1 MAIHKVKLCSD
12 SEPGPY
18 MKSFR
23 KALMTGGAVVEIDD
37 SLSEADA
44 SSLHSIFSKEAH
56 PNGVCELV
64 VKELVLKF
72 PKLDEDA

>member
-1 MAIHKVKLCSD
+1 
-12 SEPGPY
+12 
-18 MKSFR
+18 
-23 KALMTGGAVVEIDD
+23 MTGGAVVEIDD